1 MKNATQVQSTKYRF
15 AQDQDTP
22 DLTQETPMKT
32 VRDACQLQPNSL
44 SIKLSDQIEQLDE
57 LISAQGDGTE
67 FFEKTY
73 ITQGMQDLISEGIAR
88 LAGASSQAVFHL
100 KQAMGGGKT
109 HLLVG
114 FGLLARHTK
123 LRKTYC
129 AGMPH
134 ASAFKGASIAAFNGR
149 NNPDHFFWGEIANQ
163 LGKGDQFKVFWTSGP
178 KAPDEKDWLKVFEG
192 DQPVLVLLDE
202 MPPYFH
208 YLDTQKVG
216 NGTVADIATRAFA
229 NLLTAAGKK
238 KNVCIVVSDL
248 AAAYDAG
255 TKLINRALEDARSEL
270 GRQERNITPVDLA
283 ANEIYDILRKRLFKS
298 LPDKAEVVDIA
309 DAFGRKLEEAAKSK
323 TASRGAE
330 AIADEI
336 AATYP
341 FLPRLKNVIALFK
354 ENEQF
359 KQTRGLIELV
369 SRLLKSVWE
378 RKDNDIFLIGPQH
391 FDLSIPEV
399 RDKLTEISGM
409 RDVIAKDLWDS
420 QQSAH
425 AQVIDLQT
433 GKEAATQLG
442 SLLLTASLST
452 AVNAVKG
459 LTAEEMVE
467 CLTTPLREPSDFLA
481 AFEEL
486 EKVAW
491 YLHHNEGRYYFDRQ
505 ENLTKLLQSL
515 AQDAPQNQVD
525 DLVRHRLRD
534 MFKASRKTCYEDV
547 LPLPTLEDVADRV
560 RKGRVLLIVS
570 PDAKIPPEEVQKFF
584 DGLSQKN
591 NLCVL
596 TGDKT
601 AMGSVE
607 KSARQHFAAQKA
619 DGRIAK
625 GHPQR
630 DDLER
635 KQQSYEQDFNST
647 ILNLFDKVLFPIQ
660 RAGKSP
666 QLAAK
671 TLDMTRDGTKPFN
684 GEEQIEKTLTS
695 NPLKLYLDVEK
706 EFDAIRDKAQ
716 DLLWP
721 ENQDEARW
729 SDVADRY
736 AEQSGMYWLPPK
748 GIETLKS
755 IACNRGLWEDMGN
768 GYVTKKPKKK
778 CTSAQVI
785 AESDPDDSGNVRLR
799 INAQNAGPAPRI
811 HYAEDA
817 LVSDTSPQLKDQAIT
832 TSALR
837 LNILVVDPS
846 GQYETGD
853 PVTWSNKLV
862 LRNKLSENGGKR
874 SVELFVV
881 PRGAIRYTLDGSEPR
896 DGMPYEGPIEIGD
909 GEVLL
914 SAFAEADGLETK
926 TPIRFPAKGKKGV
939 QVDDVKPGKLVSRT
953 GRKLDS
959 RIKTFEGLKQAAE
972 KSLTFEGIALNV
984 GQGNQVVAINVGEI
998 AVDAAFIQ
1006 ALLTKV
1012 LEKFTADT
1020 PITMSFRKCHF
1031 SSGHDLKDFAAKM
1044 GIELQQGDVEQ

>member
-1 MKNATQVQSTKYRF
+1 
-15 AQDQDTP
+15 
-22 DLTQETPMKT
+22 MKT
-32 VRDACQLQPNSL
+32 VRDGCQLQPNAL

-57 LISAQGDGTE
+57 LIATEGDGAA

-88 LAGASSQAVFHL
+88 LAGASTQAVFHL

-114 FGLLARHTK
+114 FGLLAK
-123 LRKTYC
+123 FPELRKTHCGGTIY
-129 AGMPH
+129 
-134 ASAFKGASIAAFNGR
+134 ASAFDRAKVAAFNGR
-149 NNPDHFFWGEIANQ
+149 NNPDHFFWGEIATQ
-163 LGKGDQFKVFWTSGP
+163 LGSGERFKAFWTSGP
-178 KAPDEKDWLKVFEG
+178 KAPDEKDWLEIFKG
-192 DQPVLVLLDE
+192 DQPVLILLDE

-229 NLLTAAGKK
+229 NMLTAAGKK
-238 KNVCIVVSDL
+238 KNVCVVVSDL
-248 AAAYDAG
+248 AAAYDTGA
-255 TKLINRALEDARSEL
+255 KLINRALEDARSEI

-283 ANEIYDILRKRLFKS
+283 ANEIYDILRKRLFKA
-298 LPDKAEVVDIA
+298 LPNRPEIEDIA
-309 DAFGRKLEEAAKSK
+309 EAYGRKLEEAAKSK

-341 FLPRLKNVIALFK
+341 FHPRLKNVVALFK

-369 SRLLKSVWE
+369 SRLLKSVWD
-378 RKDNDIFLIGPQH
+378 RPANDVFLIGPQH
-391 FDLSIPEV
+391 FDLSVPDV

-409 RDVIAKDLWDS
+409 RDVIAKDLWDA

-442 SLLLTASLST
+442 SLVLTASLST

-459 LTAEEMVE
+459 LTREEMVE
-467 CLTTPLREPSDFLA
+467 CLVSPLREPSDFLA

-491 YLHHNEGRYYFDRQ
+491 YLHHTPEGRYYFDRQ

-515 AQDAPQNQVD
+515 AHDAPENQVD
-525 DLVRHRLRD
+525 DLIRHRLRE
-534 MFKASRKTCYEDV
+534 MFKPARKTGYEDV
-547 LPLPTLEDVADRV
+547 LPLPRLEEVADRV
-560 RKGRVLLIVS
+560 RKGRVLLVVS
-570 PDAKIPPEEVQKFF
+570 PDSKIPPEEVQRFF
-584 DGLSQKN
+584 EGLSQKN

-607 KSARQHFAAQKA
+607 KAARQLFATQKA
-619 DGRIAK
+619 DGRIPK

-630 DDLER
+630 EDLER
-635 KQQSYEQDFNST
+635 KQQSYEHAFTST
-647 ILNLFDKVLFPIQ
+647 LLSLFDKVLFPIH
-660 RAGKSP
+660 RMGRSAE
-666 QLAAK
+666 LASKA
-671 TLDMTRDGTKPFN
+671 LDMTRDATKPFN

-695 NPLKLYLDVEK
+695 DPLKLYLDVER
-706 EFDAIRDKAQ
+706 EFNAIRDKAQ

-721 ENQDEARW
+721 ENQNDARW

-736 AEQSGMYWLPPK
+736 TEQAGMPWLPPK
-748 GIETLKS
+748 GLDTLKS
-755 IACNRGLWEDMGN
+755 IACNRGLWEELGN
-768 GYVTKKPKKK
+768 GYVSKKPKKK
-778 CTSAQVI
+778 RTSAQVV
-785 AESDPDDSGNVRLR
+785 AESEPDDEGKVRLR
-799 INAQNAGPAPRI
+799 VNPQNAGPAPRV

-817 LVSDTSPQLKDQAIT
+817 PVSEASAQLKDNTYT
-832 TSALR
+832 TAALHV
-837 LNILVVDPS
+837 NFLVCDVS

-862 LRNKLSENGGKR
+862 LRNKLSEHAGKR
-874 SVELFVV
+874 SIELFVA
-881 PRGAIRYTLDGSEPR
+881 PRGVIRYTLEGSEPR
-896 DGMPYEGPIEIGD
+896 DGTAYRGPIIIPE

-914 SAFAEADGLETK
+914 RAFAEANGLEDK
-926 TPIRFPAKGKKGV
+926 KEFRFPAKGKKGV
-939 QVDDVKPGKLVSRT
+939 QIDDVKSACLVSRT

-959 RIKTFEGLKQAAE
+959 RGKTFEGLKQAAE
-972 KSLTFEGIALNV
+972 KSVTFESIVLTV
-984 GQGNQVVAINVGEI
+984 GQGNQMIAVNVGEI
-998 AVDAAFIQ
+998 EVDGSFID
-1006 ALLTKV
+1006 ALLAKV

-1020 PITMSFRKCHF
+1020 PVNMTFRKAHF
-1031 SSGHDLKDFAAKM
+1031 KSGHDLKDFAEKL
-1044 GIELQQGDVEQ
+1044 GIELQQGEIEQ